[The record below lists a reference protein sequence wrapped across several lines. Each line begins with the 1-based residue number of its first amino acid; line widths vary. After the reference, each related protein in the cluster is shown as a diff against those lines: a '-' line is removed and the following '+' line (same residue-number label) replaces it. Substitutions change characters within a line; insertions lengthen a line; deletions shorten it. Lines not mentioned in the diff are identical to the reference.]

1 MLFCRTGFSPSWPTI
16 SWPSPASRLLN
27 YIQLPKFRVHR
38 RFGMAN
44 DHRVRSAVRPPL
56 QVAAIFRKVCQLAN
70 HDDSASS
77 QLVIFT
83 NLYICDPEITEIKGR
98 RIALVADEGLDIG
111 GWKYRYCPPLG
122 VGKKWRR
129 LRFTSLRCSCIGRSD
144 KSWS

>member
-1 MLFCRTGFSPSWPTI
+1 
-16 SWPSPASRLLN
+16 
-27 YIQLPKFRVHR
+27 
-38 RFGMAN
+38 MAN

-122 VGKKWRR
+122 MEKMEEKATFHVIKVLLYRSIRQILIIDTNFCACFSNNPSFGKGEIKKRK
-129 LRFTSLRCSCIGRSD
+129 IGA
-144 KSWS
+144 